1 MYVLNKYFT
10 ALFYVQVGAK
20 PNLILIDCSESELE
34 KSLRSSRDSKLLSR
48 RSLKSYRENTIPLLK
63 VLDKQNRLK
72 IVSVH
77 FRLTKKKFP
86 LLINLSFQVDGD
98 LQESD
103 IINQL
108 ELSIRREIF
117 HLKNDVGVFENLS

>member
-1 MYVLNKYFT
+1 MFDAFRIQIAYGL
-10 ALFYVQVGAK
+10 
-20 PNLILIDCSESELE
+20 P
-34 KSLRSSRDSKLLSR
+34 KL
-48 RSLKSYRENTIPLLK
+48 KDAIKTK
-63 VLDKQNRLK
+63 LK
-72 IVSVH
+72 ILQRKHHTPLESA
-77 FRLTKKKFP
+77 RQTKPFENCERALSIDQIKLP

-117 HLKNDVGVFENLS
+117 HLKNDVGVFKNLS

>member
-1 MYVLNKYFT
+1 M
-10 ALFYVQVGAK
+10 QVGAK